1 MMHRR
6 RIWRHSQSWFF
17 PFSPTGNQ
25 RPCRHLREAPQQRL
39 GSSPNKV
46 ADTSGPSANAAATSR
61 DAAAATQRT
70 ASLALV
76 ARSLALEWTSMGLGS
91 R

>member
-17 PFSPTGNQ
+17 PFSPWATNA
-25 RPCRHLREAPQQRL
+25 H
-39 GSSPNKV
+39 

-61 DAAAATQRT
+61 GAAAATQGT

-76 ARSLALEWTSMGLGS
+76 PRSLALEWPSMGLGS
-91 R
+91 RRWRW